1 MTTEQKRM
9 ALANAY
15 SSMWANDLSDGQVH
29 AIYNSYVERL
39 RSGKV
44 KETESHS
51 DCAAGGGYHQMT
63 IWEFLK

>member
-1 MTTEQKRM
+1 MNTDQQMIAFTY
-9 ALANAY
+9 AY
-15 SSMWANDLSDGQVH
+15 SSMCANDLSDGQVH

-44 KETESHS
+44 KETKSHTN
-51 DCAAGGGYHQMT
+51 CAAGGGYHQMT